1 MHQMP
6 IELLDNAADDRLV
19 IIKQQLVLHD
29 PDEFVQIYI
38 TNKQI
43 PDLIKALQSRLTR
56 PKRNGKPEA
65 ASESKFE
72 SHFWNLYPSCKRKV
86 NRAGCLK
93 LWQSRNLDTEAEAI
107 AQAVRRAAASADWT
121 KENGEFIPMPITW
134 LRQARWEAPD
144 AGGPAAD
151 SSWSRVI

>member
-29 PDEFVQIYI
+29 PEEFVQIYI

-43 PDLIKALQSRLTR
+43 PDLIKALQSRLTK
-56 PKRNGKPEA
+56 PKRGSKSTEA
-65 ASESKFE
+65 TESKFN
-72 SHFWNLYPSCKRKV
+72 SHFWSLYPSCKRKV
-86 NRAGCLK
+86 NPSGCRQ
-93 LWQSRNLDTEAEAI
+93 WWITHNLDEHADQI
-107 AQAVRRAAASADWT
+107 AAAVRRAADSEDWT
-121 KENGEFIPMPITW
+121 KENRAWVPQPLTY

-144 AGGPAAD
+144 EGGPAAD
-151 SSWSRVI
+151 TSWSRVI